1 MSLEILEK
9 DTDYIV
15 VKISTESKK
24 QKFLKTEEEIE
35 KKVNELGRILTK
47 EAMEKLDK
55 KEKVIERNGEN
66 ITLEKKQ
73 KKSIKHHMEV
83 QSLEEVSINL

>member
-1 MSLEILEK
+1 LLFTLLFCLNLQIPPTTFLTFTFFSFYFWRLLK
-9 DTDYIV
+9 

-35 KKVNELGRILTK
+35 KKVNELRRILTK

-66 ITLEKKQ
+66 ITLEKK
-73 KKSIKHHMEV
+73 
-83 QSLEEVSINL
+83 

>member
-66 ITLEKKQ
+66 ITLEKK
-73 KKSIKHHMEV
+73 
-83 QSLEEVSINL
+83 

>member
-9 DTDYIV
+9 DIDYIV

-66 ITLEKKQ
+66 ITLEKK
-73 KKSIKHHMEV
+73 
-83 QSLEEVSINL
+83 

>member
-9 DTDYIV
+9 ETDYMVIKV
-15 VKISTESKK
+15 STKGK
-24 QKFLKTEEEIE
+24 NQKFLKTEEDIE

-47 EAMEKLDK
+47 DAMEKLDK
-55 KEKVIERNGEN
+55 DEKVIERDGET
-66 ITLEKKQ
+66 ITLKKSQ

-83 QSLEEVSINL
+83 